1 MSSNNEGDLVQGGK
15 LLVRIAQ
22 NGHSYELDCNESTLV
37 DTVQQFIASVAGIN
51 GNDQLLLSIE
61 WKLEPP
67 RQLSA
72 YNLPSENGEVF
83 VYNKGRLQ
91 ANSPPPEPEQ
101 VDILEIVEPP
111 LPSSS
116 HDPHPLDDDSDP
128 ALKALPSYERQFRYH
143 YHKGQAIYRCTLVK
157 YENCERFWREQ
168 KVQERALEIARA
180 NLEQFYRVM
189 HQNFVDFMKFYSQ
202 QHRIHSDLLMNFG
215 RDIEKL
221 RSCKLHPALQT
232 ANRKCLL
239 DFVKEENLR
248 KWMETCSSSHRQFE
262 TKVSQFKQMYV
273 DVKRK
278 VDDLLSSKTSLH
290 TANLELMIR
299 EHQRYINE
307 QKSIMQSLRWDSVDF
322 IILLLFLVFPLI
334 DMILQNFFCSNSFPS
349 LTDLVIVS

>member
-1 MSSNNEGDLVQGGK
+1 MSSSNEGDLVQGGK
-15 LLVRIAQ
+15 LYVRIAQ
-22 NGHSYELDCNESTLV
+22 NGHSYELDCNESTPV
-37 DTVQQFIASVAGIN
+37 DAVQQFIASIAGIN
-51 GNDQLLLSIE
+51 GNDQLLLSFE

-67 RQLSA
+67 RLLSA
-72 YNLPSENGEVF
+72 YNLPSDNGEVF
-83 VYNKGRLQ
+83 VYNKARLQ

-101 VDILEIVEPP
+101 VDILEIVEPQ

-116 HDPHPLDDDSDP
+116 HDPHPLDDASDP

-143 YHKGQAIYRCTLVK
+143 YHRGRAIYGCTVVK
-157 YENCERFWREQ
+157 YENCERLWREQ

-180 NLEQFYRVM
+180 NLEQFYRAM

-221 RSCKLHPALQT
+221 RSCRLHPSLQT

-248 KWMETCSSSHRQFE
+248 KWMESCSSSHRQFE
-262 TKVSQFKQMYV
+262 TKVAQFKQMYG

-290 TANLELMIR
+290 TTNLELMIK

-307 QKSIMQSLRWDSVDF
+307 QKSIMQSLRLGSVDF
-322 IILLLFLVFPLI
+322 IILSFFFVFSLI
-334 DMILQNFFCSNSFPS
+334 DMIP
-349 LTDLVIVS
+349 